1 MSGAAAPRGTDE
13 IRLDGRVAI
22 VTGAARGLGRA
33 MAAALAR
40 AGARTVFA
48 DLDEAA
54 LAAALRELGTG
65 SAGSER
71 SEREAPGSRGEARAI
86 RCDITDRA
94 SCEHLVAET
103 IRSFGALQILVNNAG
118 KGPAHVERAPETKS
132 HRFWESDP
140 AVWQQVIATN
150 VNGTF
155 LMSRT
160 AVPHMLAAGWGRI
173 VNVTTS
179 LGTMQRRANSP
190 YGVSKAAIEAE
201 TLIWAQDLA
210 GTGVTVNSLIPGGAA
225 DTEFV
230 SASARRDLVASGRT
244 FLQPSVMVPPILW
257 LASTLSDSVTG
268 ARFVGRLWDASLP
281 PDAAAKQARE
291 PPVLREVAPG
301 ER

>member
-1 MSGAAAPRGTDE
+1 MSGAAAPRTTDE

-33 MAAALAR
+33 LATALAR
-40 AGARTVFA
+40 AGARTVLA
-48 DLDEAA
+48 DLDADALTAAAAA
-54 LAAALRELGTG
+54 LAGEGAV
-65 SAGSER
+65 
-71 SEREAPGSRGEARAI
+71 RGIA
-86 RCDITDRA
+86 CDIADRA
-94 SCEHLVAET
+94 SCERLVGET
-103 IRSFGALQILVNNAG
+103 VAAVGAVHILVNNAG
-118 KGPAHVERAPETKS
+118 KGPAHVERAPETRS
-132 HRFWESDP
+132 HLFWESDP
-140 AVWQQVIATN
+140 LVWQQVIATN

-155 LMSRT
+155 LMART

-190 YGVSKAAIEAE
+190 YGVSKTAIEAE

-230 SASARRDLVASGRT
+230 SDSSRRELLAAGRR
-244 FLQPSVMVPPILW
+244 FLAPAVMAAPILW
-257 LASTLSDSVTG
+257 LASTLSDGITG
-268 ARFVGRLWDASLP
+268 ARFVGRLWDADRP
-281 PDAAAKQARE
+281 PSEAAKAARE